1 MCRGVAQPGRAH
13 GSGPWGR
20 WFKSSHPDHVFSISW
35 PSLRIGHSMLQEF
48 VCVACLLSF
57 IIAYVCG
64 SIPTGELI
72 GRRLGIAVRETGSG
86 NIGATN
92 LARTAGKTA
101 GILTLVGDVAKGL
114 IPVLAVGLLGLGETV
129 QAATAV
135 AVVVGHMFS
144 IFLGFSGGKGIA
156 TGFGALLGLAPL
168 ATLLALVAFIIIFAA
183 SRIVSLASVATAL
196 ITPPLLA
203 VLAYPRPSLLAVSLL
218 VLLIIVRHRDNM
230 RRLWK
235 GQEAPFRLSS
245 STKET
250 AHKKTDS
257 CA

>member
-1 MCRGVAQPGRAH
+1 
-13 GSGPWGR
+13 
-20 WFKSSHPDHVFSISW
+20 
-35 PSLRIGHSMLQEF
+35 MLQELA
-48 VCVACLLSF
+48 CAACLLSF
-57 IIAYVCG
+57 VIAYVCG

-114 IPVLAVGLLGLGETV
+114 IPVVAVGLLGLGEPV

-144 IFLGFSGGKGIA
+144 IFLGFSGGKGVA
-156 TGFGALLGLAPL
+156 TGLGILLGLAPL
-168 ATLLALVAFIIIFAA
+168 ATLSALVVFGVIFVV
-183 SRIVSLASVATAL
+183 SRIVSAASLAAAL
-196 ITPPLLA
+196 ATPPLLA
-203 VLAYPRPSLLAVSLL
+203 IFAYPRPYLLAISLIVLL
-218 VLLIIVRHRDNM
+218 VIMRHRDNV

-245 STKET
+245 GVKDTTRKEP
-250 AHKKTDS
+250 DS
-257 CA
+257 SA